1 MYHSRISGLGYYL
14 PKKVLTN
21 QDLEKMVDTSDEW
34 IKQRTGIESRHIAGE
49 NELPSD
55 MALKSSLQ
63 ALKKSNLTPED
74 LDFILVST
82 VYPDQL
88 MPNTACTLQKK
99 LGISHIPALDISAAC
114 SGFVYALSIANQYI
128 QTGTYKNILIVGTE
142 TLHHITNYQDRTTC
156 VLFGDGAGTAVVS
169 QNKDPEKGCIYHQEL
184 KAYGEMDSALFI
196 PAPGAKYASKTQSI
210 PNQYRKN
217 NTLQN
222 LSLTLEKNN
231 EMTKKPDPRESKKQP
246 NCDTSEKQDTYIHM
260 EGQTVFKKAVKIM
273 CSALEKTLKDT
284 GGSLDQIDWLVPH
297 QANERILKQFC
308 KLTGFPE
315 EKVIFD
321 IKDTGNI
328 SSASIPLSMAR
339 AIEQGKIKRGQD
351 ILMIAMG
358 GGMTSGSVFLKY

>member
-34 IKQRTGIESRHIAGE
+34 IKQRTGVESRHIAGE

-55 MALKSSLQ
+55 MALQSSLQ
-63 ALKKSNLTPED
+63 ALKQSGLTPED

-88 MPNTACTLQKK
+88 MPNTACILQKK

-128 QTGTYKNILIVGTE
+128 QTGTYKNILVVGAE
-142 TLHHITNYQDRTTC
+142 TLSHITNYKDRTTC
-156 VLFGDGAGTAVVS
+156 ILFGDGAGAFIVS
-169 QNKDPEKGCIYHQEL
+169 QNTDPEKGCIYHQEL
-184 KAYGEMDSALFI
+184 KAYGELGSLLSI
-196 PAPGAKYASKTQSI
+196 SSPGANYACKTQDI
-210 PNQYRKN
+210 
-217 NTLQN
+217 TD
-222 LSLTLEKNN
+222 
-231 EMTKKPDPRESKKQP
+231 KK
-246 NCDTSEKQDTYIHM
+246 DTYIHM
-260 EGQTVFKKAVKIM
+260 EGQAVFKKAVKIM
-273 CSALEKTLKDT
+273 CSAYEKTLKDT
-284 GGSLDQIDWLVPH
+284 GRSPDQIDWLVPH
-297 QANERILKQFC
+297 QANERILKKFC
-308 KLTGFPE
+308 KITEFPE

-321 IKDTGNI
+321 IKETGNI

-339 AIEQGKIKRGQD
+339 ATEQGKIKRGQD

-358 GGMTSGSVFLKY
+358 GGMTSGFILLRY

>member
-55 MALKSSLQ
+55 MALQSSLQ
-63 ALKKSNLTPED
+63 ALKRSGLKPED

-114 SGFVYALSIANQYI
+114 SGFVYALSIADQYI
-128 QTGTYKNILIVGTE
+128 QSGKYKNILVVGTE
-142 TLHHITNYQDRTTC
+142 TLHHVTNYKDRTTC

-169 QNKDPEKGCIYHQEL
+169 QNKDPEKGCVYHQEL
-184 KAYGEMDSALFI
+184 NAYGEMDFALFI
-196 PAPGAKYASKTQSI
+196 PAPGAKYAGFAETQ
-210 PNQYRKN
+210 
-217 NTLQN
+217 
-222 LSLTLEKNN
+222 
-231 EMTKKPDPRESKKQP
+231 PDI
-246 NCDTSEKQDTYIHM
+246 SETQDTYIHM

-273 CSALEKTLKDT
+273 SSALEKTLKDT
-284 GGSLDQIDWLVPH
+284 GRSLNQIDWLVPH

-308 KLTGFPE
+308 KLTEFPE

-358 GGMTSGSVFLKY
+358 GGMTSGSILLRY